1 MGTAGVTPNTPAA
14 SPVSEK
20 STPSADSPDTADR
33 IVREEA
39 ATEARRVE
47 EGVCNFIFQ
56 EARRFL
62 VKQFDEEYVKQNLGK
77 LMHPQLQSH
86 YGMLGPLVF
95 LPDEVGNKFA
105 KSFRCRHCEGAK
117 MYPDPEGV
125 KAAIDSAHVPGL
137 TGVIANLIAEFAHA
151 LRCKP
156 CGGTGFVYPEPWMT
170 GSIQREALRLQ
181 NGGISVAK

>member
-20 STPSADSPDTADR
+20 STPSAESPDTADR

-47 EGVCNFIFQ
+47 EGLCNFIFQ
-56 EARRFL
+56 EARSFL

-105 KSFRCRHCEGAK
+105 KSF
-117 MYPDPEGV
+117 
-125 KAAIDSAHVPGL
+125 
-137 TGVIANLIAEFAHA
+137 
-151 LRCKP
+151 
-156 CGGTGFVYPEPWMT
+156 VYTEPWMT
-170 GSIQREALRLQ
+170 GTIQREAQRLQ
-181 NGGISVAK
+181 TGGISVAKIPESHFQSTK